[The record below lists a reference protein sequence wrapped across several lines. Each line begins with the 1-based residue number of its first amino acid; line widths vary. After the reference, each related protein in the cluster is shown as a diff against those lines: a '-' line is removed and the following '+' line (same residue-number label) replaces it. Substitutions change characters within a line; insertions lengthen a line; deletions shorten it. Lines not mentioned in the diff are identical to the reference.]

1 MGKLADKIKNL
12 TKAARSRREPIV
24 HDIEIDDE
32 PYVNLDDIEIEDDEL
47 DDIVVMSD
55 DDLDNEFS
63 EEAEGSR
70 KYGNRKMDEKVSWSM
85 EDGLNEDEKHVG
97 EYHKSR
103 SVDRNA
109 SAGKK
114 RASLMEVFRGSE
126 DDDNKRTGTASGRN
140 KYERQER
147 AGDKRDNNK
156 KDEEAKDKREADG
169 RRGNKHKALSRML
182 SERNGRR

>member
-12 TKAARSRREPIV
+12 TKAARSRREPTV

-47 DDIVVMSD
+47 DDITVMSD

-70 KYGNRKMDEKVSWSM
+70 KYGNKAM
-85 EDGLNEDEKHVG
+85 
-97 EYHKSR
+97 
-103 SVDRNA
+103 
-109 SAGKK
+109 GKK
-114 RASLMEVFRGSE
+114 RESLMEVFRGSE
-126 DDDNKRTGTASGRN
+126 DDNNKRTGTASGRN
-140 KYERQER
+140 KDERQER

-156 KDEEAKDKREADG
+156 KDEEAKDEREADG